1 MANDCWTMG
10 CQPSLDIIVQSDVT
24 QILLKKKG

>member
-1 MANDCWTMG
+1 MG